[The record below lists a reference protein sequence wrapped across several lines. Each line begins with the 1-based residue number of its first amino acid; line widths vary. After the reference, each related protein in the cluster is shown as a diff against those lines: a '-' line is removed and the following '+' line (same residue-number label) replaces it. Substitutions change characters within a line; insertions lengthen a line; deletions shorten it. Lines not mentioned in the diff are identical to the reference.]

1 MTLSAQQLSFS
12 RGEREL
18 WRALD
23 LAVQPGDAVRVAGP
37 NGSGKTSLL
46 RILAGLA
53 LPNTGSV
60 CWQGQ
65 NIRSLREQY
74 YVNLI
79 YLGHAQGVKD
89 DLLAWENL
97 VMAAQLLGQKIAP
110 ERAYQAL
117 AQIGLGAQVELPV
130 RALSQGQRKRVA
142 LARLYLGLPQSLWI
156 LDEAFTAL
164 DVAAVAQLV
173 ARIDQH
179 LAQGGMVIYTTH
191 QEITL
196 QHGRRMELDLAH
208 FEKLNESAG
217 GAW

>member
-18 WRALD
+18 WRDLNLAL
-23 LAVQPGDAVRVAGP
+23 APGDALRVAGP
-37 NGSGKTSLL
+37 NGCGKTSLL

-53 LPNTGSV
+53 LANTGTVS
-60 CWQGQ
+60 WQGQ

-97 VMAAQLLGQKIAP
+97 VMAAQLLGQKITP
-110 ERAYQAL
+110 ERACEAL
-117 AQIGLGAQVELPV
+117 ARIGLGAQVELPV

-142 LARLYLGLPQSLWI
+142 LARLYLGLPQTLWI

-173 ARIDQH
+173 QCIGQH
-179 LAQGGMVIYTTH
+179 LAQGGMLVYTTH

-196 QHGRRMELDLAH
+196 NSGRSIELDLGQI
-208 FEKLNESAG
+208 AG
-217 GAW
+217 ELPC

>member
-18 WRALD
+18 WRD
-23 LAVQPGDAVRVAGP
+23 LNLVLTPGDALRVAGP
-37 NGSGKTSLL
+37 NGCGKTSLL

-53 LPNTGSV
+53 LPNSGQVS
-60 CWQGQ
+60 WQGE

-97 VMAAQLLGQKIAP
+97 VMLAQLLGQKISP
-110 ERAYQAL
+110 ERACEAL
-117 AQIGLGAQVELPV
+117 ARIGLGAQVELPV

-142 LARLYLGLPQSLWI
+142 LARLYLDLPASLWI

-164 DVAAVAQLV
+164 DVAAVAQLQQCIE
-173 ARIDQH
+173 RH
-179 LAQGGMVIYTTH
+179 LAKGGMLVYTTH
-191 QEITL
+191 QDITL
-196 QHGRRMELDLAH
+196 NVGRHSELDLGLLTAD
-208 FEKLNESAG
+208 AVC
-217 GAW
+217 